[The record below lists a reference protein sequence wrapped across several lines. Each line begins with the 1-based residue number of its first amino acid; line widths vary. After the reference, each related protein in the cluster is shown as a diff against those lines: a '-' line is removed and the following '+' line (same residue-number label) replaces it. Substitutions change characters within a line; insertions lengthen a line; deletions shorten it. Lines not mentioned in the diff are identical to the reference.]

1 MKDFIVYQDDNGKWV
16 VTSERIPGF
25 SAKGASQEEALEKMK
40 QAMKVYYPCGE
51 CKGS

>member
-1 MKDFIVYQDDNGKWV
+1 MKEFIVYQDDNGVWV

-25 SAKGASQEEALEKMK
+25 IAKGSSQKEALEKMK
-40 QAMKVYYPCGE
+40 QAMKLYYPCGE